1 MSLIK
6 HMTLWIK
13 LFKSIEIQVIKVV
26 YKIWYIRNKERT
38 FSIVINGSFNF
49 CKTAKS
55 KQSMKMC
62 SIFVSGL
69 KLQEKENL
77 KSNKQ
82 D

>member
-6 HMTLWIK
+6 HMKLRIK
-13 LFKSIEIQVIKVV
+13 LFKSIEIQVIKNV

-62 SIFVSGL
+62 SIKPGAMSRAAFLL
-69 KLQEKENL
+69 KI
-77 KSNKQ
+77 KSN
-82 D
+82 